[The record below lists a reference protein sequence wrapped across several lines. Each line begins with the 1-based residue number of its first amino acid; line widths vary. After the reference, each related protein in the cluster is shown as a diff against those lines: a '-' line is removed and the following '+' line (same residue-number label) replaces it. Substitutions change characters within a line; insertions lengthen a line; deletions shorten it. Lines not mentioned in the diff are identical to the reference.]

1 MILKIS
7 NSFLF
12 YGGNTL
18 SDTNNSISSNQILK
32 IHNILRSLG
41 LNTSHK
47 GTKLLNKAIQYV
59 LTGNDEFIT
68 TEKIYKSIGKYYNL
82 NTLQIKIEIKYA
94 LDHRNENKTIK
105 NFESIFGFEYDE
117 FIFTNKLFIEEIAR
131 IIV

>member
-1 MILKIS
+1 M
-7 NSFLF
+7 
-12 YGGNTL
+12 

-32 IHNILRSLG
+32 IYNILRSLG

-68 TEKIYKSIGKYYNL
+68 IEKIYKSIGKYYNL

-94 LDHRNENKTIK
+94 LDYRNENKTIK